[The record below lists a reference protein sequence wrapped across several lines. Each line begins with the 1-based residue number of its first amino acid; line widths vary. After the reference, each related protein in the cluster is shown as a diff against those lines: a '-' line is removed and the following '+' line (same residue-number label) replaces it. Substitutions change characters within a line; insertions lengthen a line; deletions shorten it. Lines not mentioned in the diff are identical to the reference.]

1 MMDTGDQVLL
11 VVDGGPDAGETILL
25 NGPTSTMGRQSSND
39 VVVAEAGVSRQHAQI
54 VEAKGAY
61 YLRDL
66 STTNG
71 TFVNGQKVENEDH
84 PLSDGD
90 SIRLAASK
98 VQYIFQSPSAN
109 TLQLI
114 LVQSVIEP
122 PSASGAPSTLMTD
135 AVAAPEIAA
144 QLDEKDELY
153 EGTVWLNVRA
163 EGSPAMVISLTQQ
176 LGDKPEFR
184 VLRMAN
190 NKDGGVDL
198 WVALREPTSL
208 RQVLG
213 ALNGV
218 VAVSPTRGR
227 DLSPDSS
234 DAPLTLT
241 LDTVEPPPA
250 TD

>member
-1 MMDTGDQVLL
+1 M
-11 VVDGGPDAGETILL
+11 VDGGPDAGETILL
-25 NGPTSTMGRQSSND
+25 KGPTSTMGRQSSND

-54 VEAKGAY
+54 VEVDGAY

-71 TFVNGQKVENEDH
+71 TFVNGERIEEKDH

-109 TLQLI
+109 TLQLT
-114 LVQSVIEP
+114 LVQSVIEA
-122 PSASGAPSTLMTD
+122 PSASSSPSTLMTD
-135 AVAAPEIAA
+135 AVVAPEMAA
-144 QLDEKDELY
+144 QPDEKEELY
-153 EGTVWLNVRA
+153 EGTVRLNVRA

-190 NKDGGVDL
+190 NKDVGVDL
-198 WVALREPTSL
+198 WVALRQPTSL

-213 ALNGV
+213 ALDGV

-227 DLSPDSS
+227 DLSPESS
-234 DAPLTLT
+234 DTPLTLT
-241 LDTVEPPPA
+241 LNTVEPPPA
-250 TD
+250 ND